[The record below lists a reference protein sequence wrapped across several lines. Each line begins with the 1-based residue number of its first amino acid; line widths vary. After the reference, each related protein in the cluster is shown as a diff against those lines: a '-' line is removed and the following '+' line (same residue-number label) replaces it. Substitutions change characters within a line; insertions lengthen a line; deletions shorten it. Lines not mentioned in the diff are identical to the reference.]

1 MFASAVHRGSA
12 VLRGGVAARER
23 RAGEVPADG
32 VPCAQRRSDE
42 SPTGSTLRELLR
54 AAPGLHEELRERG
67 RASALLITLFA
78 TLVLP
83 AWTGFDAV
91 LEPDL
96 VGRFTV
102 IRLMCTLPM
111 LVALWLLW
119 RRPIGRR
126 RPQLITVAVLAAV
139 QIDIAWMATQVSH
152 VESYALGL
160 SLALYGS
167 GCILAGSPRWN
178 RALVVLSCLA
188 LGGAA
193 VRDHEWIAPQT
204 TTTVSAYLATA
215 SLIAVAAHFLRQRV
229 TLRELRARV
238 ELKREQERSRTLLSR
253 LEKLSHEDP
262 LTGLANRRRW
272 DAELGSACTEARS
285 RATSVAVVLLD
296 VDHFKAVNDRHGHAG
311 GDEALR
317 QVARL
322 LKDGVRGGDLVA
334 RLGGDELA
342 VLMPGADLRH
352 AVELAES
359 LRTGVLELLPPGFAP
374 GELTVSLGVCVA
386 SGERAYPLELMSCAD
401 AQLYRAKITRNCVGA
416 PTVEAA
422 R

>member
-1 MFASAVHRGSA
+1 VPDHLVSRDAAGSHCDDELPQRA
-12 VLRGGVAARER
+12 TVAR
-23 RAGEVPADG
+23 
-32 VPCAQRRSDE
+32 
-42 SPTGSTLRELLR
+42 LLL
-54 AAPGLHEELRERG
+54 AAPELSEELRERG
-67 RASALLITLFA
+67 RASALLITVFA
-78 TLVLP
+78 TVVLP
-83 AWTGFDAV
+83 AWAGFDAV

-96 VGRFTV
+96 AGRFASLRLLCTV
-102 IRLMCTLPM
+102 PM
-111 LVALWLLW
+111 LVALLLLW

-126 RPQLITVAVLAAV
+126 RPQLITVAVLTVV
-139 QIDIAWMATQVSH
+139 QVDIAWMATQVTH
-152 VESYALGL
+152 VEFYALGL

-167 GCILAGSPRWN
+167 GCVLAGSPRWTGW
-178 RALVVLSCLA
+178 LVAVTWLA

-193 VRDHEWIAPQT
+193 VLDPAQLTPRT
-204 TTTVSAYLATA
+204 STTVAAYLVTA
-215 SLIAVAAHFLRQRV
+215 SLIAVVAHVLRQRV

-238 ELKREQERSRTLLSR
+238 ELERVQHRTRSLLRR
-253 LEKLSHEDP
+253 LEQLSQEDP

-272 DAELGSACTEARS
+272 DAELGSACTDARE
-285 RATSVAVVLLD
+285 RGGSVAVVLLD

-317 QVARL
+317 QVGRL
-322 LKDGVRGGDLVA
+322 LRGGVRGGDLVA

-342 VLMPGADLRH
+342 VLMPGADLHR

-359 LRTGVLELLPPGFAP
+359 LRTGVLGLQPPGFAP

-416 PTVEAA
+416 PTVEPA

>member
-1 MFASAVHRGSA
+1 VLDHLVSRDTAGSRCDDE
-12 VLRGGVAARER
+12 LPER
-23 RAGEVPADG
+23 TSQ
-32 VPCAQRRSDE
+32 AQ
-42 SPTGSTLRELLR
+42 LLR
-54 AAPGLHEELRERG
+54 AAPRLHEELCERG
-67 RASALLITLFA
+67 RGSALLITVFA

-96 VGRFTV
+96 VGRFAAT
-102 IRLMCTLPM
+102 RLLCTLPM
-111 LVALWLLW
+111 LAALWLL
-119 RRPIGRR
+119 RRPIGLR
-126 RPQLITVAVLAAV
+126 RPQLITLAVLAVV

-167 GCILAGSPRWN
+167 GCLLAGSPRWTA
-178 RALVVLSCLA
+178 ALVGLTWLA

-193 VRDHEWIAPQT
+193 LLDRGGMTAQT
-204 TTTVSAYLATA
+204 TTTVVAYLATA
-215 SLIAVAAHFLRQRV
+215 SLIAVVAHVLRQRV

-238 ELKREQERSRTLLSR
+238 ELEREQERTRSLLSR
-253 LEKLSHEDP
+253 LEKLSQEDP

-272 DAELGSACTEARS
+272 DAELTSACAEARE
-285 RATSVAVVLLD
+285 RGTSAAVVLLD

-311 GDEALR
+311 GDEVLR
-317 QVARL
+317 RVARL
-322 LKDGVRGGDLVA
+322 LENTVRGGDLVA

-342 VLMPGADLRH
+342 VLLPGADLPR
-352 AVELAES
+352 AVALAES
-359 LRTGVLELLPPGFAP
+359 LRTGVLGLQPPGFAP

-386 SGERAYPLELMSCAD
+386 SGARAYPLELMSCAD

-416 PTVEAA
+416 PMLQPA

>member
-1 MFASAVHRGSA
+1 VLDHLARDAAGSRCDDE
-12 VLRGGVAARER
+12 LPER
-23 RAGEVPADG
+23 A
-32 VPCAQRRSDE
+32 
-42 SPTGSTLRELLR
+42 TLHGLIA
-54 AAPGLHEELRERG
+54 AAPQLQAELRDRG
-67 RASALLITLFA
+67 RASALLITGFA
-78 TLVLP
+78 TVVLS

-96 VGRFTV
+96 VGRFV
-102 IRLMCTLPM
+102 IIRLLCTFPV

-126 RPQLITVAVLAAV
+126 FPQLITVAVLAAV

-167 GCILAGSPRWN
+167 GCILAGSPRWTG
-178 RALVVLSCLA
+178 ALVVLSWLA

-193 VRDHEWIAPQT
+193 VLDHEWMAPQT

-374 GELTVSLGVCVA
+374 GELTVSLGVCVV

-401 AQLYRAKITRNCVGA
+401 AQLYRAKISRNCVGA
-416 PTVEAA
+416 PTVEPA

>member
-1 MFASAVHRGSA
+1 VLDHLVSRDAAGSRCDDE
-12 VLRGGVAARER
+12 LPER
-23 RAGEVPADG
+23 ATL
-32 VPCAQRRSDE
+32 AQ
-42 SPTGSTLRELLR
+42 LLG
-54 AAPGLHEELRERG
+54 AAPRLHEELRERG
-67 RASALLITLFA
+67 RGSALLITVFA

-96 VGRFTV
+96 VGRFAGS
-102 IRLMCTLPM
+102 RLLCTLPM
-111 LVALWLLW
+111 LAALWLLW

-126 RPQLITVAVLAAV
+126 RPQLITVAVLAVV

-167 GCILAGSPRWN
+167 GCLLAGSPRWTA
-178 RALVVLSCLA
+178 ALVGLTWLA

-193 VRDHEWIAPQT
+193 VVDHGGLTAQT
-204 TTTVSAYLATA
+204 TTTVTAYLATA
-215 SLIAVAAHFLRQRV
+215 SLIAVVAHVLRRRV

-238 ELKREQERSRTLLSR
+238 ELEREQERTRSLLSR
-253 LEKLSHEDP
+253 LEKLSQEDP

-272 DAELGSACTEARS
+272 DAELTSACSEARE
-285 RATSVAVVLLD
+285 RGTSAAVVLLD

-322 LKDGVRGGDLVA
+322 LADGVRGGDLVA

-342 VLMPGADLRH
+342 VLMPGADLSR

-359 LRTGVLELLPPGFAP
+359 LRTGVLGLQPPGFAP

-386 SGERAYPLELMSCAD
+386 SAGRAYPLEMMSCAD

-416 PTVEAA
+416 PTLQPA